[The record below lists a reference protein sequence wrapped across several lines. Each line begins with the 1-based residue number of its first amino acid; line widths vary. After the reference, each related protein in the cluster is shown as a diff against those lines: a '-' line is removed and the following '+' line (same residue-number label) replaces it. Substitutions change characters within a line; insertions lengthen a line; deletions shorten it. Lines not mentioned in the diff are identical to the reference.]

1 MKNSGTPISLFSF
14 QDIVTSL
21 TGIMVIVI
29 LVIVLQLVEATYNYE
44 NPKSDNPE
52 YLELK
57 EKQRELSMQIQNMK
71 NMGEEIPEE
80 LKEYIHVSQEA
91 VDEQIKQ
98 AQNAISMMKSE
109 MEKNNQDLVDMS
121 DSLKQHKELLTEVLE
136 EKKKETDNKNVVDN
150 EIKKVE
156 EDKDILALERRL
168 QALQKEANHL
178 KNDIVI
184 PDKLEFSF
192 EGVMTRQPILI
203 ECLGDGFR
211 AQVYKEGEEIKSF
224 MDEDFDSNL
233 SSLLAWLKKND
244 LKKSYPVL
252 LLREKAFSQLDKIQ
266 LELFKLDRNIVLG
279 KEPLDDNVKV
289 F

>member
-1 MKNSGTPISLFSF
+1 MKSHSTPISLFSF

-21 TGIMVIVI
+21 TGIMVIII
-29 LVIVLQLVEATYNYE
+29 LVIVLQLIEATYNYE
-44 NPKSDNPE
+44 NPKSDNLE

-57 EKQRELSMQIQNMK
+57 EKQRELSMQIQKVK

-80 LKEYIHVSQEA
+80 LKEYIHVSQEV

-98 AQNAISMMKSE
+98 VQNAISMMKSE

-121 DSLKQHKELLTEVLE
+121 DSWEQRKKLLTEVLE
-136 EKKKETDNKNVVDN
+136 EKKKETVNKNVVDD
-150 EIKKVE
+150 EMKKVE

-168 QALQKEANHL
+168 QALQQEANHL
-178 KNDIVI
+178 KNNIVI

-211 AQVYKEGEEIKSF
+211 AQVYKDGEEVQNF
-224 MDEDFDSNL
+224 MDGTFDSNL
-233 SSLLAWLKKND
+233 HSLIAWLKGND
-244 LKKSYPVL
+244 LKKCYPVL
-252 LLREKAFSQLDKIQ
+252 LLREKAFSRLDRIQ
-266 LELFKLDRNIVLG
+266 LELFKFDRNLVLG
-279 KEPLDDNVKV
+279 KEPLDDKVKV

>member
-1 MKNSGTPISLFSF
+1 MKSHSTPISLFSF

-21 TGIMVIVI
+21 TGIMVIII
-29 LVIVLQLVEATYNYE
+29 LVIVLQLIEATYNYE
-44 NPKSDNPE
+44 NPKSDNLE

-57 EKQRELSMQIQNMK
+57 EKQRELSMQIQKVK

-80 LKEYIHVSQEA
+80 LKEYIHVSQEV

-98 AQNAISMMKSE
+98 VQNAISMMKSE

-121 DSLKQHKELLTEVLE
+121 DSWEQRKKLLTEVLE
-136 EKKKETDNKNVVDN
+136 ETKKETVNKNVVDD
-150 EIKKVE
+150 EMKKVE

-168 QALQKEANHL
+168 QALQQEANHL
-178 KNDIVI
+178 KNNIDI

-211 AQVYKEGEEIKSF
+211 AQVYKDGEEVQNF
-224 MDEDFDSNL
+224 MDGTFDSNL
-233 SSLLAWLKKND
+233 HSLIAWLKGND
-244 LKKSYPVL
+244 LKKCYPVL
-252 LLREKAFSQLDKIQ
+252 LLREKAFSRLDRIQ
-266 LELFKLDRNIVLG
+266 LEMFKFDRNLVLG
-279 KEPLDDNVKV
+279 KEPLDDKVKV

>member
-1 MKNSGTPISLFSF
+1 MKSHSTPISLFSF

-21 TGIMVIVI
+21 TGIMVIII
-29 LVIVLQLVEATYNYE
+29 LVIVLQLIEATYNYE
-44 NPKSDNPE
+44 NPKSDNLE

-57 EKQRELSMQIQNMK
+57 EKQRELSMQIQKVK

-80 LKEYIHVSQEA
+80 LKEYIHVSQEV

-109 MEKNNQDLVDMS
+109 MEKNNKDLVDMS
-121 DSLKQHKELLTEVLE
+121 DSLKQRKELLTEVLE
-136 EKKKETDNKNVVDN
+136 EKKSETDNKNVVDN
-150 EIKKVE
+150 EMKKVE

-168 QALQKEANHL
+168 QALQQEANHL
-178 KNDIVI
+178 KNNIDI

-211 AQVYKEGEEIKSF
+211 AQVYKDGEEVQNF
-224 MDEDFDSNL
+224 MDGTFDSNL
-233 SSLLAWLKKND
+233 HSLIAWLKGND
-244 LKKSYPVL
+244 LKKCYPVL
-252 LLREKAFSQLDKIQ
+252 LLREKAFSRLDRIQ
-266 LELFKLDRNIVLG
+266 LELFKFDRNLVLG
-279 KEPLDDNVKV
+279 KEPLDDKVKV

>member
-1 MKNSGTPISLFSF
+1 
-14 QDIVTSL
+14 
-21 TGIMVIVI
+21 MVIII

-57 EKQRELSMQIQNMK
+57 EKQRELSMQIQKVK
-71 NMGEEIPEE
+71 NIGEEIPEE

-98 AQNAISMMKSE
+98 AQNAISTMKSE
-109 MEKNNQDLVDMS
+109 MEKNTQDLADMS
-121 DSLKQHKELLTEVLE
+121 ASLKQRNELLAEVLE
-136 EKKKETDNKNVVDN
+136 EKKMETENKNAVDN
-150 EIKKVE
+150 EMKKVE

-168 QALQKEANHL
+168 QALQEEANHL

-184 PDKLEFSF
+184 PDRLEFAF
-192 EGVMTRQPILI
+192 DGVMTRQPILI

-211 AQVYKEGEEIKSF
+211 AQIYKDGEEIKSF
-224 MDEDFDSNL
+224 MDGNFDSNL
-233 SSLLAWLKKND
+233 FSLLVWLKEND
-244 LKKSYPVL
+244 LKKCYPVL
-252 LLREKAFSQLDKIQ
+252 LLREKAFSRLDKIQ
-266 LELFKLDRNIVLG
+266 LELFKLDRNLVLG
-279 KEPLDDNVKV
+279 KEPLDDKVKV